1 MRFLV
6 TEFNEL
12 WACRYLRE
20 AIAECQE
27 AEMCRRDGELMDHAS
42 TSIRRA
48 QLSIFFALGSPEY
61 LDLLAATLSRNVVA
75 VQDDKL
81 RFIANISQVA
91 QHASDR
97 TVQWSRGL
105 LLSVAKEMVAAASSI
120 LKELTEGRC
129 SYLLE
134 E

>member
-12 WACRYLRE
+12 WACRYLGE
-20 AIAECQE
+20 AIAEYQE
-27 AEMCRRDGELMDHAS
+27 AEKTGRSRELRDHAS

-61 LDLLAATLSRNVVA
+61 LDLLAATLSRNVVE

-81 RFIANISQVA
+81 RFVANIFRVA

-97 TVQWSRGL
+97 TAQWSREL
-105 LLSVAKEMVAAASSI
+105 LLSVAREMVAAASSI
-120 LKELTEGRC
+120 LKGLTEGRC
-129 SYLLE
+129 PYLVE